1 MKVLAATILTFTSI
15 CGFAQSLFQ
24 EVIGEAENSPLV
36 ITAYADGFYQ
46 GQGLPNKFINKF
58 LYGGHIDNDLKDEV
72 ENQLKTDDNRFGVG
86 FRTGVKIYD
95 LCDSIFKNGNWGFA
109 VALEHQQLLTSSFSK
124 DLFHAAFVGNRDRIG
139 QDLNMGPSY
148 FNSIQFQTLEFNFVH
163 KQKQCEFGLAIVK
176 GQSHMALNADKMK
189 LSTADDLSE
198 ITLITDVSFFRS
210 DSSNARLSAF
220 NGIGAA
226 LNLVYFIPIT
236 KSSGRASLEG
246 DETGDVRSTIGKLKL
261 EVDNFGLV
269 SWMNTPTSYD
279 LDTTFSYQGYEIQNL
294 FDQDLSNLI
303 DQDALIDSVQPT
315 PSTRSYRSLL
325 PAVFSISFIPGL
337 QKPNSITGLAGAS
350 YQINANTKPIVYG
363 GVSYKLNDRLSSS
376 LIGIVGGYSTI
387 NAGLQLRYNSPK
399 VSAIISSNNL
409 IGLATKNGY
418 GKHLNFGVLCRF

>member
-1 MKVLAATILTFTSI
+1 MKVLAATILIFASI
-15 CGFAQSLFQ
+15 CGFSQSLFH
-24 EVIGEAENSPLV
+24 EILEEADNRPL
-36 ITAYADGFYQ
+36 IISAHADVFYQ

-72 ENQLKTDDNRFGVG
+72 ENQLKTEDNRFGVG

-95 LCDSIFKNGNWGFA
+95 LSDSLFKNGNWGFA

-124 DLFHAAFVGNRDRIG
+124 DLFHAAFVGNADRIG

-176 GQSHMALNADKMK
+176 GQSHMELAADKMK
-189 LSTADDLSE
+189 LNTAGDLSE
-198 ITLITDVSFFRS
+198 ITLITDLSFFRS

-236 KSSGRASLEG
+236 TSGSRASLEG
-246 DETGDVRSTIGKLKL
+246 AEKGDVKSTLGKLKL
-261 EVDNFGLV
+261 EIDNFGLV
-269 SWMNTPTSYD
+269 SWMTTPTSYD
-279 LDTTFSYQGYEIQNL
+279 LDTTFSYKGYEIQNL
-294 FDQDLSNLI
+294 FNQDLSNLI

-315 PSTRSYRSLL
+315 PSSRSYRSLL

-337 QKPNSITGLAGAS
+337 QKSNSITGLAGAS
-350 YQINANTKPIVYG
+350 YQINANSKPIVYG
-363 GVSYKLNDRLSSS
+363 GVSYKLNDRISSS
-376 LIGIVGGYSTI
+376 LIGIVGGYGTI
-387 NAGLQLRYNSPK
+387 NAGLQLRYNSSN

>member
-1 MKVLAATILTFTSI
+1 LKVLAATILTFASI
-15 CGFAQSLFQ
+15 CGYSQSLFQ
-24 EVIGEAENSPLV
+24 EIIGDAETSPLI

-46 GQGLPNKFINKF
+46 GLGLPNKFINKF
-58 LYGGHIDNDLKDEV
+58 LYGGHISNDLKDEV
-72 ENQLKTDDNRFGVG
+72 ENQLKTDDNRFGAG

-95 LCDSIFKNGNWGFA
+95 LCDSLFKNGNWGFA

-124 DLFHAAFVGNRDRIG
+124 DLFHAAFVGNKDRIG
-139 QDLNMGPSY
+139 QDLNLGPSY

-163 KQKQCEFGLAIVK
+163 KHKQCEFGVAIVK
-176 GQSHMALNADKMK
+176 GQSHRALAADNMK
-189 LSTADDLSE
+189 LSTAGDLSE
-198 ITLITDVSFFRS
+198 ITLITDVSYYQS
-210 DSSNARLSAF
+210 DSSNARLTAF

-236 KSSGRASLEG
+236 TNNSRASLEEA
-246 DETGDVRSTIGKLKL
+246 DNDDVKSTIGKLKL

-269 SWMNTPTSYD
+269 SWMTAPTSYD

-315 PSTRSYRSLL
+315 PNSKSYMSLL

-337 QKPNSITGLAGAS
+337 QKPNSITGMAGAS
-350 YQINANTKPIVYG
+350 YQINANTMPIVYG

-387 NAGLQLRYNSPK
+387 NAGLQLKYNSPK
-399 VSAIISSNNL
+399 VSAIISTNNL